1 MRVSGSSTNR
11 VGLWGRGYRK
21 IRHYKLDVRNFIQWQ
36 SHMNGK
42 ALERNGDFLYPLD
55 GREVWHIAKS
65 VSKWVW
71 HKFDLEASDARFSEL
86 QARRGRKGG
95 VKGGPIG
102 GSVRSASYEGQRA
115 SARLMHAQGMSARA
129 IARELGC
136 SPQSVLNW
144 VSK

>member
-1 MRVSGSSTNR
+1 M
-11 VGLWGRGYRK
+11 GRNVTVFDWLRLYAYRK

-36 SHMNGK
+36 SHLNGK

-71 HKFDLEASDARFSEL
+71 HKFDLAASDARFSAL
-86 QARRGRKGG
+86 QARRGSKGG
-95 VKGGPIG
+95 V
-102 GSVRSASYEGQRA
+102 VRSASYEEQRA
-115 SARLMHAQGMSARA
+115 SACLMHAQGMSARA